1 MRPFLIIATAGL
13 LLLAS
18 SGFAHASGWTY
29 RNGEE
34 LPGDP
39 AKFDPLAK
47 TITVTNPL
55 TDRISVI
62 PVERLS
68 LRSRQ
73 RLLLSPVFYKEET
86 GEVTWTPENRR
97 IIFYAILI
105 PGIILFLGFWVAAA
119 LFAGKWNPLSALIAF
134 FGSWAVIGIFGICY
148 AFLQVRFGGGFKT
161 YLIGASFAAVFAP
174 MFISAVYN
182 CGFAKGNL
190 LFYFHLLAGFSLLAI
205 GMVSIEVIAGEEQ
218 LDHWWTQH
226 VFAPMGLSETPVS
239 SLPSPPAT
247 GTDSRAN

>member
-1 MRPFLIIATAGL
+1 MRPFLFIAIASL

-55 TDRISVI
+55 TERVSII

-73 RLLLSPVFYKEET
+73 LLLLSPVFHKGET
-86 GEVTWTPENRR
+86 GEVTWTPDKRR
-97 IIFYAILI
+97 IILYAILI
-105 PGIILFLGFWVAAA
+105 PGVTLFLGFWVAAV
-119 LFAGKWNPLSALIAF
+119 LFSGKWNPLPALIAF
-134 FGSWAVIGIFGICY
+134 FGSWAVIGIFAICY
-148 AFLQVRFGGGFKT
+148 AFLQVRFGGGVKT
-161 YLIGASFAAVFAP
+161 YLIGAGFAAVFAP
-174 MFISAVYN
+174 MFTSAVYN
-182 CGFAKGNL
+182 CGFGKGNL

-205 GMVSIEVIAGEEQ
+205 GMVSIEVIAGEKP
-218 LDHWWTQH
+218 LDDWWTQH
-226 VFAPMGLSETPVS
+226 VFAPMGLTETPPHS
-239 SLPSPPAT
+239 PPFPPAT
-247 GTDSRAN
+247 ETDSRAN